1 MTTSVVE
8 MTSTDAREILYRE
21 AINEALRQEME
32 RDENVI
38 IMGEEIAG
46 GAGREHLGI
55 VDAWG
60 GPFRTTVGL
69 IQQFG
74 SERVLDT
81 PLSEA
86 AFVGTAIGAAS
97 TGMRA
102 IAELMFVDFIGV
114 CMDQLLNNAAKMRY
128 MFGGQVKLPFV
139 LLTRI
144 GAGFGSAA
152 QHSESFYSI
161 FSHIPGLK
169 GVVPSDPYT
178 AKGLLVAAIR
188 DDDPIVYFEHKGLYG
203 NRGSVPEES
212 YVLPLGKART
222 VRPGS
227 DITLV
232 GISRMTWVCTEA
244 ADELAK
250 QGINA
255 EVIDLLSISPI
266 DYDHINE
273 SVLKTHRLVVVDED
287 TPICSMASEIC
298 SRVAEEVFDYLDAP
312 PSRVT
317 APHTPVPYSRAMA
330 NEYMPNEYRV
340 ITTVRNLLNR

>member
-1 MTTSVVE
+1 MTTATGV
-8 MTSTDAREILYRE
+8 RELQVRE
-21 AINEALRQEME
+21 AINEAIRQEME
-32 RDENVI
+32 RDESVI

-74 SERVLDT
+74 NQRVLDT

-114 CMDQLLNNAAKMRY
+114 CMDQMLNNAAKMRY
-128 MFGGQVKLPFV
+128 MFGGQVKVPFV
-139 LLTRI
+139 MLTRI

-152 QHSESFYSI
+152 QHSESYYSI

-169 GVVPSDPYT
+169 GVAFRPLHRQGALT
-178 AKGLLVAAIR
+178 AAIR
-188 DDDPIVYFEHKGLYG
+188 DDDPVVFFEHKGLYT
-203 NRGSVPEES
+203 NRGPVPEES
-212 YVLPLGKART
+212 YIFPIGKART
-222 VRPGS
+222 VRQGT
-227 DITLV
+227 DVTIV
-232 GISRMTWVCTEA
+232 GISKMTWIANNA
-244 ADELAK
+244 AEELAK
-250 QGINA
+250 EGINA

-266 DYDHINE
+266 DYDHVLE
-273 SVLKTHRLVVVDED
+273 SVRKTHRLVVVDED
-287 TPICSMASEIC
+287 TPVCSLASEIC
-298 SRVAEEVFDYLDAP
+298 SRIAEEGFDYLDAP

-317 APHTPVPYSRAMA
+317 SPHTPVPYSRALE
-330 NEYMPNEYRV
+330 NIYLPNEERV
-340 ITTVRNLLNR
+340 IKTVRGLFR